1 MKMKMKST
9 RSLLSVLLILVLM
22 ITITGC
28 QQTGTKEEATGVE
41 TKTGST
47 AYPLTIT
54 DNAGNAV
61 TIDKEPQ
68 KIVSLSP
75 ATTEILFALDQGSK
89 VVGRTKYCDYPEA
102 ALAVTDIGSFNAP
115 SIEKIIELAPDVV
128 VASDFVSDDVRQQLE
143 ATGAKVI
150 TFNAANI
157 DGILTNIV
165 QAGQVTNAN
174 DKAKEIVEK
183 MSADRKALV
192 DKAKTAK
199 TQKSVFFDIGK
210 FHSAGPGS
218 TLDSMLTD
226 LNAKNIAADGTE
238 QWPTLSTE
246 EIIADNPDVYI
257 SLYTKPEDVKAT
269 PGFDKINAIINN
281 QLIYFE
287 YLTPESDM
295 IQRPGP
301 RIIEGMALIAESI
314 YPEVFSK

>member
-1 MKMKMKST
+1 MKKKSM
-9 RSLLSVLLILVLM
+9 RSLLAILVILAVVVCFA
-22 ITITGC
+22 GC
-28 QQTGTKEEATGVE
+28 QQSKTTADGAGVE
-41 TKTGST
+41 TKSGLT
-47 AYPLTIT
+47 AYPVTVT
-54 DNAGNAV
+54 DNAGNSV

-75 ATTEILFALDQGSK
+75 ATTEILFALDQGDK

-115 SIEKIIELAPDVV
+115 TLEKIIELAPDIV
-128 VASDFVSDDVRQQLE
+128 VASDFVSDDIKQQLE

-150 TFNAANI
+150 TFNAADI
-157 DGILTNIV
+157 DGVLANIV
-165 QAGQVTNAN
+165 QAGEVTNAN
-174 DKAKEIVEK
+174 DEATEIVEK
-183 MSADRKALV
+183 MAADRAALI

-199 TQKSVFFDIGK
+199 TPKSVFFDIGK
-210 FHSAGPGS
+210 FYTAGPGS

-226 LNAKNIAADGTE
+226 LNAVNIAADGAE
-238 QWPTLSTE
+238 QWPQLSTE

-269 PGFDKINAIINN
+269 PGFDKINAIIND
-281 QLIYFE
+281 QLVYFE

-301 RIIEGMALIAESI
+301 RIIDGMALIAESI
-314 YPEVFSK
+314 YPEIFTK

>member
-1 MKMKMKST
+1 MEKKSIQ
-9 RSLLSVLLILVLM
+9 RLLVIFAVLALM
-22 ITITGC
+22 ISFTGC
-28 QQTGTKEEATGVE
+28 QQSGTTAEVAGVE
-41 TKTGST
+41 TKSGST
-47 AYPLTIT
+47 SYPVTVT

-75 ATTEILFALDQGSK
+75 ATTEILFALDQGDK

-102 ALAVTDIGSFNAP
+102 ALAVADVGSFNSP
-115 SIEKIIELAPDVV
+115 TLEKIIELAPDLV
-128 VASDFVSDDVRQQLE
+128 VASDFISDEIKQQLE
-143 ATGAKVI
+143 ATGARVI

-157 DGILTNIV
+157 DGVLANIV
-165 QAGQVTNAN
+165 QAGEVTNAN
-174 DKAKEIVEK
+174 DAAKEIVEK
-183 MSADRKALV
+183 MTADRKALIE
-192 DKAKTAK
+192 KAQTVK

-210 FHSAGPGS
+210 FYSAGPGS

-226 LNAKNIAADGTE
+226 LNAVNIAADGIE
-238 QWPTLSTE
+238 QWPQLSTE

-257 SLYTKPEDVKAT
+257 SLYTKPEEIKAT
-269 PGFDKINAIINN
+269 AGFDKINAIIND
-281 QLIYFE
+281 QLVYFE

-314 YPEVFSK
+314 YPEIFTK

>member
-1 MKMKMKST
+1 MKKKSM
-9 RSLLSVLLILVLM
+9 RSMLAILAMLVLM
-22 ITITGC
+22 VSFTGC
-28 QQTGTKEEATGVE
+28 QQNKNSGDATGTD
-41 TKTGST
+41 TKSGST
-47 AYPLTIT
+47 AYPVTVT

-61 TIDKEPQ
+61 TIEKEPQ

-75 ATTEILFALDQGSK
+75 ATTEILFALDQGDK

-102 ALAVTDIGSFNAP
+102 ALAVTDIGSFNSP
-115 SIEKIIELAPDVV
+115 TLEKIIELAPDIV
-128 VASDFVSDDVRQQLE
+128 VASDFVSDDIKQQLE

-150 TFNAANI
+150 TFNAADI
-157 DGILTNIV
+157 DGVLANIV
-165 QAGQVTNAN
+165 QAGEVTNAN

-183 MSADRKALV
+183 MATDREELIE
-192 DKAKTAK
+192 KAKTAK

-210 FHSAGPGS
+210 FYTAGPGS

-226 LNAKNIAADGTE
+226 LNAVNIAADGAE
-238 QWPTLSTE
+238 QWPQLSTE

-269 PGFDKINAIINN
+269 PGFDKINAIIND
-281 QLIYFE
+281 QLVYFE

-314 YPEVFSK
+314 YPEIFTK

>member
-1 MKMKMKST
+1 MKKKSMT
-9 RSLLSVLLILVLM
+9 NLLAVLVVLTLM
-22 ITITGC
+22 VSFTGC
-28 QQTGTKEEATGVE
+28 QQSKTTGAGAGVE
-41 TKTGST
+41 TKSGST
-47 AYPLTIT
+47 TYPVTVT
-54 DNAGNAV
+54 DNAGNSV

-75 ATTEILFALDQGSK
+75 ATTEILFALDQGDK

-115 SIEKIIELAPDVV
+115 TLEKIIELAPDIV
-128 VASDFVSDDVRQQLE
+128 VASDFVSDDIKQQLE

-150 TFNAANI
+150 TFNAADI
-157 DGILTNIV
+157 DGVLANIV
-165 QAGQVTNAN
+165 QAGEVTNAN
-174 DKAKEIVEK
+174 DEATEIVEK
-183 MSADRKALV
+183 MAADRAALI

-199 TQKSVFFDIGK
+199 TPKSVFFDIGK
-210 FHSAGPGS
+210 FYTAGPGS

-226 LNAKNIAADGTE
+226 LNAVNIAADGAE
-238 QWPTLSTE
+238 QWPQLSTE

-269 PGFDKINAIINN
+269 PGFDKINAIIND
-281 QLIYFE
+281 QLVYFE

-301 RIIEGMALIAESI
+301 RIIDGMALIAESI
-314 YPEVFSK
+314 YPEIFTK

>member
-1 MKMKMKST
+1 MKKKSM
-9 RSLLSVLLILVLM
+9 RSLLAMLVILALM
-22 ITITGC
+22 VAFTGC
-28 QQTGTKEEATGVE
+28 QQSKTTADVAGVE
-41 TKTGST
+41 TKSGST
-47 AYPLTIT
+47 SYPITVT

-61 TIDKEPQ
+61 TIEKEPQ

-75 ATTEILFALDQGSK
+75 ATTEILFALDQGDK

-102 ALAVTDIGSFNAP
+102 ALAVTDVGSFNAP
-115 SIEKIIELAPDVV
+115 TLEKIIELAPDIV
-128 VASDFVSDDVRQQLE
+128 VASDFISDDIKQQLE

-157 DGILTNIV
+157 DGVLANIV
-165 QAGQVTNAN
+165 QAGEVTNAN
-174 DKAKEIVEK
+174 DKATEIVEK
-183 MSADRKALV
+183 MAADREALV
-192 DKAKTAK
+192 EKAQTAK

-210 FHSAGPGS
+210 FYSAGPGS

-226 LNAKNIAADGTE
+226 LNAVNIAADGIE
-238 QWPTLSTE
+238 QWPQLSTE

-257 SLYTKPEDVKAT
+257 SLYTKPEEIKAT
-269 PGFDKINAIINN
+269 PGFDKINAIVND
-281 QLIYFE
+281 QLVYFE

-314 YPEVFSK
+314 YPEIFTK

>member
-1 MKMKMKST
+1 MKKKSV
-9 RSLLSVLLILVLM
+9 RGLLGILVVLVLM
-22 ITITGC
+22 VSFTGC
-28 QQTGTKEEATGVE
+28 QQSKTTADVGGVE
-41 TKTGST
+41 TKSGST
-47 AYPLTIT
+47 TYPVTVT
-54 DNAGNAV
+54 DNAGTAV
-61 TIDKEPQ
+61 TIEKEPQ

-75 ATTEILFALDQGSK
+75 ATTEILFALDQGDK

-102 ALAVTDIGSFNAP
+102 ALAVTDIGSFNSP
-115 SIEKIIELAPDVV
+115 TLEKIIELAPDIV
-128 VASDFVSDDVRQQLE
+128 VASDFVSDDIKQQLE

-157 DGILTNIV
+157 DGVLANIV
-165 QAGQVTNAN
+165 QAGEVTNAN
-174 DKAKEIVEK
+174 DKATEIVEK
-183 MSADRKALV
+183 MQTDRNALME
-192 DKAKTAK
+192 KAKTAK

-210 FHSAGPGS
+210 FYTAGPGS

-226 LNAKNIAADGTE
+226 LNAVNIAADGTD
-238 QWPTLSTE
+238 QWPQLSTE

-281 QLIYFE
+281 QLVYFE

-314 YPEVFSK
+314 YPEIFTK

>member
-1 MKMKMKST
+1 MQ
-9 RSLLSVLLILVLM
+9 SLVSIFVVLALM
-22 ITITGC
+22 VTVSGC
-28 QQTGTKEEATGVE
+28 QKSGSAEENSGVVTKS
-41 TKTGST
+41 GST
-47 AYPLTIT
+47 TYPVTIT
-54 DNAGNAV
+54 DNAGNSV

-75 ATTEILFALDQGSK
+75 AATEILFALDQGSK
-89 VVGRTKYCDYPEA
+89 VVGRTKYCNYPEA
-102 ALAVTDIGSFNAP
+102 ALAATDIGSFNAP

-128 VASDFVSDDVRQQLE
+128 VASDFVSEDIRQQLE

-183 MSADRKALV
+183 MAADRKELI

-199 TQKSVFFDIGK
+199 TQKSVFIDIGK

-226 LNAKNIAADGTE
+226 LNAKNIAADGTK

-246 EIIADNPDVYI
+246 EIIGDNPDVYI
-257 SLYTKPEDVKAT
+257 SLYTKPEEVKAT

-281 QLIYFE
+281 QLVYVE
-287 YLTPESDM
+287 YGTPESDM

-301 RIIEGMALIAESI
+301 RIIEGMALVAKSI

>member
-1 MKMKMKST
+1 MKKKSM
-9 RSLLSVLLILVLM
+9 RNWLVILAVIALM
-22 ITITGC
+22 VSFTGC
-28 QQTGTKEEATGVE
+28 QPGKTTADESGVE
-41 TKTGST
+41 TKSGST
-47 AYPLTIT
+47 TYPVTVT
-54 DNAGNAV
+54 DNAGNSV
-61 TIDKEPQ
+61 TIEKEPQ

-75 ATTEILFALDQGSK
+75 ATTEILFALDQGDK

-115 SIEKIIELAPDVV
+115 TLEKIIELAPDIV
-128 VASDFVSDDVRQQLE
+128 VASDFVSDDIKQQLE

-157 DGILTNIV
+157 DGVLANIV
-165 QAGQVTNAN
+165 QAGEVTNAN
-174 DKAKEIVEK
+174 DKATEIVKK
-183 MSADRKALV
+183 MQADREALIE
-192 DKAKTAK
+192 KAKTAK

-210 FHSAGPGS
+210 FYTAGPGS

-226 LNAKNIAADGTE
+226 LNAVNIAADGAE
-238 QWPTLSTE
+238 QWPQLSTE

-269 PGFDKINAIINN
+269 AGFDKINAIIND

-314 YPEVFSK
+314 YPEIFTK

>member
-1 MKMKMKST
+1 MKKKSM
-9 RSLLSVLLILVLM
+9 RSLLVILAGLALM
-22 ITITGC
+22 LSFSGC
-28 QQTGTKEEATGVE
+28 QQSETATEIAGVE
-41 TKTGST
+41 TKSGVTT
-47 AYPLTIT
+47 YPVTVT

-61 TIDKEPQ
+61 TIEKEPQ

-75 ATTEILFALDQGSK
+75 ATTEILFALDQGDK

-102 ALAVTDIGSFNAP
+102 ALAVTDIGSFNSP
-115 SIEKIIELAPDVV
+115 TLEKIIELAPDIV
-128 VASDFVSDDVRQQLE
+128 VASDFVSDDIKQQLE

-157 DGILTNIV
+157 DGVLANIV
-165 QAGQVTNAN
+165 QAGEVTNAN
-174 DKAKEIVEK
+174 DKATEIVEK
-183 MSADRKALV
+183 MAADREALIE
-192 DKAKTAK
+192 KAKTAK

-210 FHSAGPGS
+210 FYTAGPGS

-226 LNAKNIAADGTE
+226 LNAINIAADGIE
-238 QWPTLSTE
+238 QWPQLSTE

-269 PGFDKINAIINN
+269 PGFDKINAIVND
-281 QLIYFE
+281 QLVYFE

-301 RIIEGMALIAESI
+301 RIIDGMALIAESI
-314 YPEVFSK
+314 YPEIFTK

>member
-1 MKMKMKST
+1 MKKKNM
-9 RSLLSVLLILVLM
+9 RSLVAILVILAVM
-22 ITITGC
+22 VSFTGC
-28 QQTGTKEEATGVE
+28 QQSKTTADGAGVE
-41 TKTGST
+41 TKSGST
-47 AYPLTIT
+47 TYPVTVT
-54 DNAGNAV
+54 DNAGNSV
-61 TIDKEPQ
+61 TIEKEPQ

-75 ATTEILFALDQGSK
+75 ATTEILFALDQGDK

-102 ALAVTDIGSFNAP
+102 ALAVTDIGSFNSP
-115 SIEKIIELAPDVV
+115 TLEKIIELAPDIV
-128 VASDFVSDDVRQQLE
+128 VASDFVSDDIKQQLE

-150 TFNAANI
+150 TFNAADI
-157 DGILTNIV
+157 DGVLANIV
-165 QAGQVTNAN
+165 QAGEVTNAN

-183 MSADRKALV
+183 MAADREVLIE
-192 DKAKTAK
+192 KAKTAK

-210 FHSAGPGS
+210 FYTAGPGS

-226 LNAKNIAADGTE
+226 LNAVNIAADGAE
-238 QWPTLSTE
+238 QWPQLSTE

-269 PGFDKINAIINN
+269 PGFDKINAIIND
-281 QLIYFE
+281 QLVYFE

-314 YPEVFSK
+314 YPEIFTK